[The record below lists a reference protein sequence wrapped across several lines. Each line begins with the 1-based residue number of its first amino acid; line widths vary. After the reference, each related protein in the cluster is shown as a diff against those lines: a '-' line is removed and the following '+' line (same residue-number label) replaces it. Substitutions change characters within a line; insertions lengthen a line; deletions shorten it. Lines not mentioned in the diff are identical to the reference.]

1 MKREIIFNKLF
12 TTHCTIIVLIAML
25 FSVLSPVGQ
34 VFAATP
40 AAGITQAD
48 GSILYG
54 FISANREVV
63 GSWAYSSDGAT
74 VSGCSRCYV
83 SGSVMTD
90 AITAYFD
97 LSAAGSYE
105 VVLVAKHEGVGTY
118 ASVNGAE
125 KVEVPALTAET
136 LSLKTSAEGTAASG
150 SYCTASAGTF
160 SLNAGSNSIK
170 ISRRNWSN
178 LRFDAILLKPVEE
191 PSPTPTPTIGTAYT
205 ISANSNDLNYAES
218 GTWNTTGTSSLTVS
232 DTSSA
237 LHRWST
243 TSGSYAAFTLPAGAP
258 DGYYTVEYYMT
269 GADTAGSFTVDGT
282 SAALQ
287 SRELSKWNNL
297 GSGAYPLTRGSNVKL
312 TVTSGNAR
320 ATSIRFTYLGT
331 EAPEVVIDGETQSDG
346 SIWYKTDAASIRR
359 NVDDALTNG
368 YTSNAY
374 NVVGSNRSY
383 IVKQNDTE
391 NKITTDSYMEISIN
405 VPAADTYCLQFIGK
419 YQPNYGKIQIDG
431 GELMDMQEVSTLAHG
446 TQRADT
452 AGYFDFTAG
461 THVIRLYHDGL
472 ENHSIR
478 LDVVSLKKAQMHT
491 VSLINQIGTVSGAG
505 TYAYG
510 ESVTVRAEGNTE
522 YEFDYWQEGERIVS
536 DEGEYTFV
544 VSGDRELT
552 AQFKPVNA
560 ETYDVVFKDING
572 VVLAT
577 MPVAAGGTLNETDI
591 TAVTQPSKPGKI
603 FDGWDKSFPLAVNG
617 KTIVTA
623 KYRAD
628 ETSEKYTVIANGETI
643 ADQVPFD
650 TKVTV
655 TASAEKEGE
664 SFSYWKDGNEKIVSY
679 KSEYSF
685 YVSGNISLTAVYGDS
700 TTVVVPVVKTDNVMI
715 DKTNS
720 KMSFVSQISLPEGYE
735 LIECGTLISK
745 TEGEITTETA
755 GVTKVKAR
763 TQTAAG
769 QYMASLTNVT
779 SGAVRYARGYLIY
792 KGPDGSITTIYGNTV
807 SGTME

>member
-1 MKREIIFNKLF
+1 MLSIAHVTKRYGKTVANDDISFCVEDGQIAVLLGPNGAGKS
-12 TTHCTIIVLIAML
+12 TIIKCIAGL
-25 FSVLSPVGQ
+25 
-34 VFAATP
+34 
-40 AAGITQAD
+40 
-48 GSILYG
+48 
-54 FISANREVV
+54 
-63 GSWAYSSDGAT
+63 
-74 VSGCSRCYV
+74 
-83 SGSVMTD
+83 
-90 AITAYFD
+90 
-97 LSAAGSYE
+97 
-105 VVLVAKHEGVGTY
+105 
-118 ASVNGAE
+118 
-125 KVEVPALTAET
+125 
-136 LSLKTSAEGTAASG
+136 
-150 SYCTASAGTF
+150 
-160 SLNAGSNSIK
+160 
-170 ISRRNWSN
+170 
-178 LRFDAILLKPVEE
+178 LRF
-191 PSPTPTPTIGTAYT
+191 S
-205 ISANSNDLNYAES
+205 
-218 GTWNTTGTSSLTVS
+218 
-232 DTSSA
+232 
-237 LHRWST
+237 
-243 TSGSYAAFTLPAGAP
+243 
-258 DGYYTVEYYMT
+258 
-269 GADTAGSFTVDGT
+269 
-282 SAALQ
+282 
-287 SRELSKWNNL
+287 
-297 GSGAYPLTRGSNVKL
+297 
-312 TVTSGNAR
+312 
-320 ATSIRFTYLGT
+320 
-331 EAPEVVIDGETQSDG
+331 
-346 SIWYKTDAASIRR
+346 
-359 NVDDALTNG
+359 
-368 YTSNAY
+368 
-374 NVVGSNRSY
+374 
-383 IVKQNDTE
+383 
-391 NKITTDSYMEISIN
+391 
-405 VPAADTYCLQFIGK
+405 
-419 YQPNYGKIQIDG
+419 GKIQIDG